1 MRLPAFLL
9 LLLCLP
15 AVASAAPRYRLTDL
29 GPVAYGDA
37 PAINSRSEVAL
48 TAPTARGKGF
58 VAATVISPRRVCL
71 WRAGRRTS
79 LGTLPGYGSTI
90 GGVLN
95 DRGEVAGTLDQTTD
109 GAAMLTDE
117 HAFLW
122 SRGRLEDISDYPVTQ
137 VRAMNNRGQIVGSGT
152 NSGRP
157 VSDDPQEIKPYAFLY
172 SGGRMTDLGWGVAQA
187 INDRGQVSGVDDQ
200 GNAVIWE
207 RGKAK
212 VLSGV
217 RAGREIIGRA
227 LVNDRGQVAV
237 SNGQAVYLWASG
249 RAVALPLPPGA
260 FDAEVDA
267 ISDTGDVVGAAQVG
281 GKTDY
286 HALLWRRGRIC
297 DLNASLPSKSGWLL
311 ERATGINRRG
321 RIVGLG
327 EWHGQP
333 HGFLLTPR

>member
-1 MRLPAFLL
+1 MRLPALL
-9 LLLCLP
+9 LLLLYLP
-15 AVASAAPRYRLTDL
+15 SASSAAPRYRLTGL

-37 PAINSRSEVAL
+37 PAINSRDEVAL
-48 TAPTARGKGF
+48 TAPMARGKGF
-58 VAATVISPRRVCL
+58 VAATVISPRRIYL

-79 LGTLPGYGSTI
+79 LGTLPGYGSTA

-109 GAAMLTDE
+109 GAAMFTDE

-122 SRGRLEDISDYPVTQ
+122 SRGRLEDISDYPVTEA
-137 VRAMNNRGQIVGSGT
+137 RAMNNRCQIVGDGR

-157 VSDDPQEIKPYAFLY
+157 TSDDPQETKSYAFLY

-187 INDRGQVSGVDDQ
+187 INAQGQVSGIDDL

-207 RGKAK
+207 GGKAR
-212 VLSGV
+212 VLNGV
-217 RAGREIIGRA
+217 RAGHGIIGKA
-227 LVNDRGQVAV
+227 LINNRGQVAI
-237 SNGQAVYLWASG
+237 SSERAVYLWASG
-249 RAVALPLPPGA
+249 HAVALPLPPGA
-260 FDAEVDA
+260 FNVEVDA

-281 GKTDY
+281 GRTDY
-286 HALLWRRGRIC
+286 HALLWRQGRVC
-297 DLNASLPSKSGWLL
+297 DLNASPPPRSGWLL

-321 RIVGLG
+321 QIVGLG
-327 EWHGQP
+327 AWHGQP